1 MAENANF
8 ESSLLMLEEI
18 VKKLEGGNAS
28 LDDSLKYYEDAIRII
43 GVCNDYLCNAESK
56 VKILNE
62 SIDGIVT
69 ERDFLK
75 DGDEA

>member
-43 GVCNDYLCNAESK
+43 GVCNDYLCNL
-56 VKILNE
+56 VILCTA
-62 SIDGIVT
+62 VC
-69 ERDFLK
+69 
-75 DGDEA
+75 